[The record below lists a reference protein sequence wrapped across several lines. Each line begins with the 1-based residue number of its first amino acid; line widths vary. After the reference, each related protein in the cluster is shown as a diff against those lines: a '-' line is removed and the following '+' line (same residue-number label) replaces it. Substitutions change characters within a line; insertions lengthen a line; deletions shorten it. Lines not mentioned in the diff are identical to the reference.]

1 MTFILKI
8 YVTAGLFFQVPA
20 EYSSYEQ
27 CVYHGEQVMEERRK
41 DFQPSRSYY
50 ICEPQPI

>member
-1 MTFILKI
+1 MIFILKI

-27 CVYHGEQVMEERRK
+27 CVYHGEQVMEERTK
-41 DFQPSRSYY
+41 DFQISRLYY
-50 ICEPQPI
+50 RCEPHTI